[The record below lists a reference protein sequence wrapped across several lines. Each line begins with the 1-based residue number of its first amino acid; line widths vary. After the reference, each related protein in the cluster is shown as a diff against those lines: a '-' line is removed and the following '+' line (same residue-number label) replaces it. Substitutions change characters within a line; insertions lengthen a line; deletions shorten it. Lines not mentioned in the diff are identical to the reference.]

1 MKKIAMIMLLC
12 LVANAVATAQHHS
25 KQKNKNGIEY
35 VVGELSDSTAN
46 PYDVLLENIP
56 VDPEYQAPQ
65 FAIVDKNNR
74 FYMSLGAK
82 IKAVGAFDWGN
93 PYSSVTDFKPSN
105 SVEAEAGNETSLRMS
120 IKSSSL
126 NFNIVGMPTNKYR
139 VGIFLA
145 LTFEGGE
152 NYSDYMAKC
161 DYAYIKC
168 NGFTLGYQSNLYDD
182 KSTDAYLI
190 DGNGPGA
197 SGSHNDLSI
206 SYQRYITPRFKA
218 GVSVAIPKISITARD
233 GEFHTL
239 NQRVPDIPLYVQ
251 WSWNEDSHVRLSGV
265 YRTMQYRDFVTNTN
279 RMLPGYGLKLT
290 TSVEMGNV
298 MGYAMAQAGKGIAN
312 YMKDNENLW
321 LDMVPSETPGQY
333 TQTKAW
339 GAMCALECN
348 YNPRMFSTFMYGYL
362 RNYVDAYENGAVP
375 FGEHMKYEHYAAANF
390 IWKISKFVN
399 VGLEYNYGLKHD
411 FAGNTIGNSR
421 VSAMMRVG
429 F

>member
-161 DYAYIKC
+161 DYA
-168 NGFTLGYQSNLYDD
+168 
-182 KSTDAYLI
+182 
-190 DGNGPGA
+190 
-197 SGSHNDLSI
+197 
-206 SYQRYITPRFKA
+206 
-218 GVSVAIPKISITARD
+218 
-233 GEFHTL
+233 
-239 NQRVPDIPLYVQ
+239 
-251 WSWNEDSHVRLSGV
+251 
-265 YRTMQYRDFVTNTN
+265 
-279 RMLPGYGLKLT
+279 
-290 TSVEMGNV
+290 
-298 MGYAMAQAGKGIAN
+298 
-312 YMKDNENLW
+312 
-321 LDMVPSETPGQY
+321 
-333 TQTKAW
+333 
-339 GAMCALECN
+339 
-348 YNPRMFSTFMYGYL
+348 
-362 RNYVDAYENGAVP
+362 
-375 FGEHMKYEHYAAANF
+375 
-390 IWKISKFVN
+390 
-399 VGLEYNYGLKHD
+399 
-411 FAGNTIGNSR
+411 
-421 VSAMMRVG
+421 
-429 F
+429 

>member
-1 MKKIAMIMLLC
+1 M
-12 LVANAVATAQHHS
+12 
-25 KQKNKNGIEY
+25 
-35 VVGELSDSTAN
+35 
-46 PYDVLLENIP
+46 
-56 VDPEYQAPQ
+56 
-65 FAIVDKNNR
+65 
-74 FYMSLGAK
+74 
-82 IKAVGAFDWGN
+82 
-93 PYSSVTDFKPSN
+93 
-105 SVEAEAGNETSLRMS
+105 
-120 IKSSSL
+120 
-126 NFNIVGMPTNKYR
+126 
-139 VGIFLA
+139 
-145 LTFEGGE
+145 
-152 NYSDYMAKC
+152 
-161 DYAYIKC
+161 
-168 NGFTLGYQSNLYDD
+168 
-182 KSTDAYLI
+182 
-190 DGNGPGA
+190 
-197 SGSHNDLSI
+197 
-206 SYQRYITPRFKA
+206 
-218 GVSVAIPKISITARD
+218 
-233 GEFHTL
+233 
-239 NQRVPDIPLYVQ
+239 PDIPLYVQ

-411 FAGNTIGNSR
+411 FAGNTIGNNR
-421 VSAMMRVG
+421 LSAMMRVG